1 MVKIYYKNVTMRT
14 NPVRRL
20 RSQKPTLRTRIKGI
34 KIIIIF
40 PETNRLSV
48 ASAKQRP
55 WTGKD
60 FFFLFHL

>member
-1 MVKIYYKNVTMRT
+1 MVKIYLKNVTKRT

-34 KIIIIF
+34 KTIIIF
-40 PETNRLSV
+40 PETNKLSV
-48 ASAKQRP
+48 SGAKQRP